1 MYDLSNPFNNIAMLL
16 AVEDLPFVPT
26 IEIVLLE
33 RIANSVSEKK
43 LLKI

>member
-1 MYDLSNPFNNIAMLL
+1 MYDLPNPFNNIAMLL

-43 LLKI
+43 LLR